1 MPVSLMSLDNLCQ
14 SSFDMPG
21 QVALAWRMPKEK
33 APSKN
38 PCPSTG
44 ATRGAC
50 PGYQADHRI
59 AICAGGADRAGNLQ
73 WLTVEQHKLKTKR
86 DVMECRHPSD
96 EGCV

>member
-1 MPVSLMSLDNLCQ
+1 VKPILAAVLAAAAVSAYADAKRSPAVRAEFQ
-14 SSFDMPG
+14 
-21 QVALAWRMPKEK
+21 RE
-33 APSKN
+33 N

-73 WLTVEQHKLKTKR
+73 WLTIEDHKRKTKR
-86 DVMECRHPSD
+86 DVMECRAS
-96 EGCV
+96 GSR

>member
-1 MPVSLMSLDNLCQ
+1 M
-14 SSFDMPG
+14 
-21 QVALAWRMPKEK
+21 ALVIVTSTMLACSAFATDRSK
-33 APSKN
+33 AVRAEFQRAN

-73 WLTVEQHKLKTKR
+73 WLTIDDHKRKTKR
-86 DVMECRHPSD
+86 DVMECRSS
-96 EGCV
+96 GR

>member
-1 MPVSLMSLDNLCQ
+1 MRPA
-14 SSFDMPG
+14 G
-21 QVALAWRMPKEK
+21 ALIIASTMLAAFSAIAADRSRTVRAEFQR
-33 APSKN
+33 SN

-73 WLTVEQHKLKTKR
+73 WLTVDDHKRKTKQ
-86 DVMECRHPSD
+86 DVMECRARSSR
-96 EGCV
+96 